1 MDANTPEGSYK
12 TCSNYDQ
19 EEANDL
25 IYGLI
30 SIVAE

>member
-12 TCSNYDQ
+12 TCSNNDQ